1 MACRF
6 ARPPAHKFT
15 MAYFHKSRNLA
26 FRKAARTRLPAI
38 TSGLAQ
44 IWMSDRE
51 ALARLDGALA
61 EWF

>member
-1 MACRF
+1 
-6 ARPPAHKFT
+6 

-44 IWMSDRE
+44 IWISNRE